1 MWWDRA
7 FNLSMHHFTIGMQ
20 YFQAYENMELPD
32 ELSTL
37 VLLSESSNPDIQ
49 SRTTVWSFNEHRM
62 ATGFPGPHWAMP

>member
-37 VLLSESSNPDIQ
+37 VFIVREQQPWYPVTDHS
-49 SRTTVWSFNEHRM
+49 VKF
-62 ATGFPGPHWAMP
+62 